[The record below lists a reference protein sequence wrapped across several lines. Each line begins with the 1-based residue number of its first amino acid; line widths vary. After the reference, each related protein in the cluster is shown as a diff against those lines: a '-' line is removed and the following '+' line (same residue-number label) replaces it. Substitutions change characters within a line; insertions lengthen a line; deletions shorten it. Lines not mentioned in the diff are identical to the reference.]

1 VRHGIFALLV
11 VLASLVTAQPA
22 LASCAAE
29 TALEL
34 ARRGDVSATGV
45 VDRFVP
51 LGFIFASDRVF
62 NGDLPG
68 HVLVLGQY
76 RPPDLLGARLF
87 VVLRSH
93 LPGVYSMGLC
103 DGRPLD
109 NPYLGATGEGRAP
122 GPDLPVGPAAAVIV
136 IAALAL
142 LLTRR
147 GRGRPPAPAVA
158 AP

>member
-1 VRHGIFALLV
+1 VRPGILALLV

-22 LASCAAE
+22 LASCAPE
-29 TALEL
+29 TAVEL
-34 ARRGDVSATGV
+34 TRRGDVSATGV
-45 VDRFVP
+45 VDRFIP
-51 LGFIFASDRVF
+51 LGFIFAADRVF

-87 VVLRSH
+87 VALRSH
-93 LPGVYSMGLC
+93 LPGVYSMDVC
-103 DGRPLD
+103 DGRALE

-122 GPDLPVGPAAAVIV
+122 GPDLPVGPAAAVLV

-142 LLTRR
+142 LLARR
-147 GRGRPPAPAVA
+147 GRGRPPAPAAA